1 MNKRAQNAI
10 RLTLVAAAVS
20 AACGPVWA
28 AEDDEIKALTK
39 PESNIE
45 FGIGYTDNDG
55 LRFGQYNGLNENKT
69 YGLLGGNL
77 VRRDDATGTWLK
89 LSGRNLGLDT
99 REMRFEHNRQGDWGY
114 FLEYDEIPRF
124 NPYTVNTG
132 LTGIG
137 TATQTLNGT
146 ARRNVDLETKR
157 EALTLGFSKIMAGG
171 LDVQVRFRNE
181 DKDGSRQWGQGGTPV
196 NFLVDPIDQTTRQ
209 LDVILGYTS
218 DKLQLSGGYYGTTF
232 DNHNAAL
239 NIPNSTLFTQMALPP
254 GNQSHQLYLAGG
266 YNFTP
271 TLRTN
276 FKAAYARATQNQAF
290 INTPTLNSRSDLG
303 GKVET
308 TLLQLGLT
316 ARPLPRLS
324 LLGNLR
330 YEDRDDQTPIV
341 QYTSSGSS
349 LNGNNE
355 PRSIRTVAG
364 KVEASYALPMNL
376 RLTGGVDYEEKK
388 RNTSPVR
395 IVSYRETTD
404 ETTYRA
410 ELRRS
415 LSETLTGAVAYL
427 YSDRGGSPFLTTTQL
442 NGTNNS
448 NLIAP
453 IYLADR
459 ERHKVRLTA
468 NWQATD
474 KLSLQFRVD
483 ESHDNYDQRDG
494 SASSTSTNP
503 AGTRLG
509 PQKGK
514 ARGYSVDAALA
525 INDKLQ
531 ATAWASRDDLS
542 YEQLFRTTVFSYKQR
557 NVGDAFGLGLRGKP
571 YSWLEVGADF
581 SQSDITDENRQ
592 QALAGAAIDVIPD
605 IATKLT
611 KLKLFAG
618 YALKKDV
625 TIRATYIY
633 DRFSTDD
640 WTWNRWTYSDGTTVL
655 ASPTQEVHFFGVTV
669 NYRFR

>member
-20 AACGPVWA
+20 AACGPAWA

-45 FGIGYTDNDG
+45 FGIGYVDNDG
-55 LRFGQYNGLNENKT
+55 KRFGQFNGLNENGV

-99 REMRFEHNRQGDWGY
+99 RQLRFEHNRQGDWGY

-124 NPYTVNTG
+124 NPYTINTG

-137 TATQTLNGT
+137 TSTQTLNGT

-181 DKDGSRQWGQGGTPV
+181 EKDGSRQWGQGGLPI
-196 NFLVDPIDQTTRQ
+196 NFLVDPINQTTRQ
-209 LDVILGYTS
+209 LDVILGYTGE
-218 DKLQLSGGYYGTTF
+218 KLQLSGGYYGTNF
-232 DNHNAAL
+232 DNNNTAL

-254 GNQSHQLYLAGG
+254 GNQSHQLFLAGG

-271 TLRTN
+271 TVRSS
-276 FKAAYARATQNQAF
+276 FKAAYARATQTEAF
-290 INTPTLNSRSDLG
+290 INTPTLNTRSDLG

-316 ARPLPRLS
+316 ARPLPKLS

-330 YEDRDDQTPIV
+330 YEDRDDKTPIV
-341 QYTSSGSS
+341 QYTTAGSS
-349 LNGNNE
+349 LDGNNE
-355 PRSIRTVAG
+355 PRSIRTLAG
-364 KVEASYALPMNL
+364 KVEASYALPMNF
-376 RLTGGVDYEEKK
+376 RLTGGIDYEEKK

-395 IVSYRETTD
+395 IASYRETTD

-415 LSETLTGAVAYL
+415 LSKTLTGAVAYL

-442 NGTNNS
+442 NGSNNS

-483 ESHDNYDQRDG
+483 ESHDSYDQRDG

-503 AGTRLG
+503 AGTLLG
-509 PQKGK
+509 PQKGE

-525 INDKLQ
+525 LNDKWQ
-531 ATAWASRDDLS
+531 ATAWASRDDLR
-542 YEQLFRTTVFSYKQR
+542 YEQLFRTTVFSYQQR

-571 YSWLEVGADF
+571 YSWLEVGAEL
-581 SQSDITDENRQ
+581 SHSDITDENRQ

-625 TIRATYIY
+625 TLRATYIY

-655 ASPTQEVHFFGVTV
+655 AEPTQEVHFIGLAI
-669 NYRFR
+669 NYKFR

>member
-20 AACGPVWA
+20 AACGPAWA

-137 TATQTLNGT
+137 TATQTINGT

-181 DKDGSRQWGQGGTPV
+181 DKDGSRQWGQGGSPI

-209 LDVILGYTS
+209 LDVILGYTG

-290 INTPTLNSRSDLG
+290 INTPTLNSRRDLG

-341 QYTSSGSS
+341 QYTSAGSS

-427 YSDRGGSPFLTTTQL
+427 YSDRGGSPFITTTQL
-442 NGTNNS
+442 NGSNNS

-483 ESHDNYDQRDG
+483 ESRDNYDQRDG

-514 ARGYSVDAALA
+514 AQGYSVDAALA
-525 INDKLQ
+525 LNDKWQ